1 VRGGKKKRRRSSSGS
16 DTDGDSV
23 AGAGGAMKVWE
34 IDAGGTRKP
43 YLCMDIPN
51 AAQMA
56 AALKGRGPVVF
67 APTIRGKDNSFW
79 PAIVIDEPFR
89 RKGACVHVRVHARV
103 CVRAFRGSTC
113 IHTF

>member
-1 VRGGKKKRRRSSSGS
+1 
-16 DTDGDSV
+16 
-23 AGAGGAMKVWE
+23 MKVWE

-89 RKGACVHVRVHARV
+89 RKGVYPCAYVCACPCARFVVQHAYIL
-103 CVRAFRGSTC
+103 SNWLT
-113 IHTF
+113 